1 MTKKDLFVCSVS
13 GGKDSTAM
21 LLRLLESGMPVDVI
35 LFNDTGLEFEQLYD
49 HIDKVEQY
57 IKRYTDIGITRIK
70 PEHPFEFYFYDESI
84 ARNITSLSTWGSL
97 PMRNTGCEG
106 R

>member
-1 MTKKDLFVCSVS
+1 MTKKDLFVCSFS

-49 HIDKVEQY
+49 HIEKVEQY
-57 IKRYTDIGITRIK
+57 IKR
-70 PEHPFEFYFYDESI
+70 
-84 ARNITSLSTWGSL
+84 
-97 PMRNTGCEG
+97 
-106 R
+106 